1 MSRALRILLIAAA
14 LAWSGHI
21 GMEAAAEPAAA
32 PSAAHQPLFIPLE
45 QVKWDKI
52 LPELGEGSPEI
63 AILRIEPATRATQLL
78 IRTPRPSTCAST
90 GTRRMR
96 PTP

>member
-32 PSAAHQPLFIPLE
+32 PSAAHSRSSFR
-45 QVKWDKI
+45 
-52 LPELGEGSPEI
+52 SN
-63 AILRIEPATRATQLL
+63 R
-78 IRTPRPSTCAST
+78 
-90 GTRRMR
+90 
-96 PTP
+96 

>member
-1 MSRALRILLIAAA
+1 MSQPLRILLIAAA

-32 PSAAHQPLFIPLE
+32 PSAARQPIPLE

-63 AILRIEPATRATQLL
+63 AILRIEPATGHPALDPDAKGHPRAQALAL
-78 IRTPRPSTCAST
+78 
-90 GTRRMR
+90 GE
-96 PTP
+96 